1 MSRLLILG
9 ASTLQLPAI
18 LKAKEMGHYVA
29 VADYNPQAI
38 GILFADEFF
47 PASTID
53 IEAICQVAE
62 TFHDS
67 SNRYANAIVGGSSR
81 KIWPT
86 RHFCTNSFTLY

>member
-38 GILFADEFF
+38 GILFADEFLKNCYGWVF
-47 PASTID
+47 IDKGTLLEYSTYD
-53 IEAICQVAE
+53 ENV
-62 TFHDS
+62 
-67 SNRYANAIVGGSSR
+67 
-81 KIWPT
+81 KIA
-86 RHFCTNSFTLY
+86 FF